1 MAVAGLLLAACGSSD
16 AQVDVSTGTAGSAPA
31 PAAAG
36 EPGDTVSRPA
46 RPSVGDAGDGR
57 FSPSALTCP
66 GQLASGLEVTVAPP
80 QPDAERPAHEAVVE
94 ALRLKGVALP
104 AADHIETLGPAF
116 EVQASAAAASA
127 QPLPASLPGGLTVE
141 VAMNPAAAD
150 VLAGVIV
157 ARDERVVVVL
167 ELVELQPRYW
177 VLDHLWACADEIAVR
192 EVVE

>member
-1 MAVAGLLLAACGSSD
+1 DG
-16 AQVDVSTGTAGSAPA
+16 STGTAGSAPA

-46 RPSVGDAGDGR
+46 RPSVGDAGDDR

-66 GQLASGLEVTVAPP
+66 GRLASGLEVTVAPP
-80 QPDAERPAHEAVVE
+80 QPDAERPAHEAVVD

-116 EVQASAAAASA
+116 ETQALAAAASA
-127 QPLPASLPGGLTVE
+127 QPLPASLPGGLTVQ
-141 VAMNPAAAD
+141 VAMHPGAAD
-150 VLAGVIV
+150 VLAGVTV